1 MSTPSGK
8 PRSPIDLSAYEP
20 RKAVEQAAAEP
31 HPSQG
36 KTDPLRSSS
45 LQGAHEPAGMERHP
59 VENDRDP
66 LRSPYAPTKARGQPA
81 VAADFF
87 TSDDAEPP
95 PPTMRAREGS
105 RERPAGE
112 RHARGG
118 GDLPPKTAL
127 EEGIRGGHPVDRG
140 AAASLQPAHSSSGRH
155 QPPAAQRRDEIM
167 REIDLERLEASLR
180 WLQRQET
187 AMRLP
192 RATASPPVSGGTGR
206 HHDSEM
212 PVDSL
217 RAPRSLEPERL
228 APPIVLRSQR
238 DNLRW
243 PLGIV
248 VASIFAA
255 PIAYYFSVGSWVPP
269 PELAPPIE
277 SLDQAIVAPPLKGA
291 QTSRPSSAHQDPERS
306 VPVEMSAERTG
317 ISQTARSSESET
329 VAMPQGGTGTQAAS
343 PGEVNRALDPEE
355 IKLLTSQGEQFA
367 AAGDLVTARI
377 LLQRAAEAGDA
388 AAAMALGAT
397 YDPNVLAKRGVVGIN
412 ADVEKARSW
421 YQKAERF
428 GSPEASQRLSALANR

>member
-1 MSTPSGK
+1 MTAIRFGPLT
-8 PRSPIDLSAYEP
+8 RR
-20 RKAVEQAAAEP
+20 RKRV
-31 HPSQG
+31 
-36 KTDPLRSSS
+36 DNS
-45 LQGAHEPAGMERHP
+45 L
-59 VENDRDP
+59 
-66 LRSPYAPTKARGQPA
+66 L
-81 VAADFF
+81 FF

-105 RERPAGE
+105 RERPAVE

-140 AAASLQPAHSSSGRH
+140 APVSLQPAHSSSGRH

-192 RATASPPVSGGTGR
+192 RATALPPVSGLAPVDRTGR

-255 PIAYYFSVGSWVPP
+255 PIVYYFSVGSWVPP
-269 PELAPPIE
+269 PELEPPIV
-277 SLDQAIVAPPLKGA
+277 SLDQAIVAPSSKGA
-291 QTSRPSSAHQDPERS
+291 QTSRSVQCPPRS
-306 VPVEMSAERTG
+306 
-317 ISQTARSSESET
+317 
-329 VAMPQGGTGTQAAS
+329 
-343 PGEVNRALDPEE
+343 
-355 IKLLTSQGEQFA
+355 
-367 AAGDLVTARI
+367 
-377 LLQRAAEAGDA
+377 
-388 AAAMALGAT
+388 
-397 YDPNVLAKRGVVGIN
+397 
-412 ADVEKARSW
+412 
-421 YQKAERF
+421 
-428 GSPEASQRLSALANR
+428 

>member
-1 MSTPSGK
+1 
-8 PRSPIDLSAYEP
+8 
-20 RKAVEQAAAEP
+20 
-31 HPSQG
+31 
-36 KTDPLRSSS
+36 
-45 LQGAHEPAGMERHP
+45 
-59 VENDRDP
+59 
-66 LRSPYAPTKARGQPA
+66 
-81 VAADFF
+81 
-87 TSDDAEPP
+87 
-95 PPTMRAREGS
+95 
-105 RERPAGE
+105 
-112 RHARGG
+112 
-118 GDLPPKTAL
+118 
-127 EEGIRGGHPVDRG
+127 
-140 AAASLQPAHSSSGRH
+140 
-155 QPPAAQRRDEIM
+155 M

-192 RATASPPVSGGTGR
+192 RATALPPVSGTGR

-212 PVDSL
+212 RVDSL

-255 PIAYYFSVGSWVPP
+255 PIAYYFSVASWLPP
-269 PELAPPIE
+269 SELGPPTV
-277 SLDQAIVAPPLKGA
+277 SLDQAIVAPPSKGA

-317 ISQTARSSESET
+317 ISQTAGSSESER
-329 VAMPQGGTGTQAAS
+329 VAMPQGRTGTQAAS

-367 AAGDLVTARI
+367 TAGDLVTARI

-397 YDPNVLAKRGVVGIN
+397 YDPNVLAKRGVMGIN